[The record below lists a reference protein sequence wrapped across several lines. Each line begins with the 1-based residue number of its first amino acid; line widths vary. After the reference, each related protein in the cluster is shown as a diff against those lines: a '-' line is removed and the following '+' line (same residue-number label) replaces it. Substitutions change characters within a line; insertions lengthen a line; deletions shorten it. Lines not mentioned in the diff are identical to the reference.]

1 MARNITI
8 EYPVSLPY
16 YFISFVRD
24 KKNKDVEILFRDKLG
39 WKGKLIYS
47 QEENALTWRSMIF
60 WWSVMKSKFRTA
72 LLNCHSVDE
81 KRQCM
86 LKGFKKRFGIES
98 VND

>member
-16 YFISFVRD
+16 YFISFTRN
-24 KKNKDVEILFRDKLG
+24 KTNKDVELLFRDKLN

-47 QEENALTWRSMIF
+47 QEENASTWRSMVF

-72 LLNCHSVDE
+72 LSKCDSVE
-81 KRQCM
+81 KKRGYM
-86 LKGFKKRFGIES
+86 LKNFKKRFGVES